1 MDIFFKS
8 SQDLVESVISAHS
21 VNMSLWYW
29 VMWISFHMLL
39 LPSVQRQ
46 CTCLREKIQ
55 NLTSTK
61 LPLWPSCFN
70 YTAELKKAGKYKTT
84 KGYHHVKHC
93 WDIHNPTTL
102 WACWVG
108 SEPEVLDYLLARYT
122 RFNFLM
128 VVTREPKV
136 RTSTSPLPYEK
147 NALSSAKFSVLS
159 LESTLISLYF
169 ARKMGNRWSG
179 LLKHA

>member
-46 CTCLREKIQ
+46 RTCLREKIQ

-61 LPLWPSCFN
+61 LLLWPSCFN

-108 SEPEVLDYLLARYT
+108 SEPPEKVTAMLEMMFGRSYRQKCWIICWLDTLGSTFSWWWQESQKSGHLLH
-122 RFNFLM
+122 
-128 VVTREPKV
+128 
-136 RTSTSPLPYEK
+136 
-147 NALSSAKFSVLS
+147 LS
-159 LESTLISLYF
+159 LMKKTLWVQLNSQ
-169 ARKMGNRWSG
+169 S
-179 LLKHA
+179 